1 MNILRFIIP
10 KSLVQTLSADSTVR
24 QASETMIYHR
34 YTALPVLEAD
44 GRYLGTVRSDDLFR
58 YYFERKH
65 SKKDEQDNVM
75 HAVDPHYLK
84 PLPHDAPLERLMEE
98 VVEHNFVPVVD
109 DRGCFIGIILRREIL
124 GHLLKFYRE
133 RKDSHN
139 QASQKIT

>member
-34 YTALPVLEAD
+34 YTALPVLDSD

-58 YYFERKH
+58 YYFESKH
-65 SKKDEQDNVM
+65 PKGDERDNVM

-84 PLPHDAPLERLMEE
+84 PLPHDAPFERLMEE

-124 GHLLKFYRE
+124 GHLLKHYHQT
-133 RKDSHN
+133 KKSTN
-139 QASQKIT
+139 LVSQNIT

>member
-10 KSLVQTLSADSTVR
+10 KSLVQTLSVESTVR

-34 YTALPVLEAD
+34 YTALPVLDTD

-65 SKKDEQDNVM
+65 PKRDEKDNVM

-84 PLPHDAPLERLMEE
+84 PLPHDAPFERLMEE